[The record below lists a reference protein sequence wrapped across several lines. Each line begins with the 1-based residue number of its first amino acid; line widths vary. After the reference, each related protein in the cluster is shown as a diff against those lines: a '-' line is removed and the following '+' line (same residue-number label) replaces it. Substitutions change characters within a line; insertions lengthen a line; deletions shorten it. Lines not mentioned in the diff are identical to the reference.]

1 MVFFI
6 EPSAT
11 ANVKQNLL
19 TSNWEVM
26 KHTLTGKA
34 IGAQTTSVVWLLF
47 VLVKINVNYLCVFF
61 FSLHIHSANQTS
73 QAYGLVKGILPGVYI
88 VPSEFCRLS

>member
-1 MVFFI
+1 MDEGAFGHHVVVFFI
-6 EPSAT
+6 ELSVT

-34 IGAQTTSVVWLLF
+34 IGAQTISAVWLLF
-47 VLVKINVNYLCVFF
+47 VLVKINVNYLCVVFF
-61 FSLHIHSANQTS
+61 LYTYILQIKP
-73 QAYGLVKGILPGVYI
+73 VKHMGW
-88 VPSEFCRLS
+88 

>member
-26 KHTLTGKA
+26 KHTLMGKA
-34 IGAQTTSVVWLLF
+34 IGAQTISAVWLLF
-47 VLVKINVNYLCVFF
+47 VLVKIYVNYLCVVFF
-61 FSLHIHSANQTS
+61 LYTYILQIKS
-73 QAYGLVKGILPGVYI
+73 VKHMGW
-88 VPSEFCRLS
+88 